1 MKLAINL
8 AINAVQVLLLVLVAP
23 LVRGVIAQLKARI
36 QNRHG
41 ASVWRPYAELLKLF
55 RKEDL
60 VPDSASFVFRLAPI
74 VLFTSTLVAAAFV
87 PLLHGSALLDA
98 TGDFVL
104 LVYLLALGRFFLMLG
119 AMDGGSSFGGMGASR
134 EALVST
140 LAEAPFLLALVSVA
154 IAARSSSIAGMV
166 RWTLGQD
173 FFQFS
178 AVHALAFAALA
189 LVAIAETG
197 RIPVDNPTTHLEL
210 TMIHEAMVL
219 EYSGPSLALIEWAS
233 AIKLTVIMALL
244 IALFVPWGA
253 ASSLSMLAVLI
264 ASLVLL
270 LKMAALVLVLALVE
284 SSVAKLRMY
293 LVPDFLGVASAL
305 AILAVVFTALM
316 R

>member
-1 MKLAINL
+1 MTFAMNT
-8 AINAVQVLLLVLVAP
+8 VQVLLLVLLAP
-23 LVRGVIAQLKARI
+23 LVRGVIALLKARI

-41 ASVWRPYAELLKLF
+41 ASVWRPYADLLKLF

-60 VPDSASFVFRLAPI
+60 VPASASYVFRLAPI
-74 VLFTSTLVAAAFV
+74 VLFAVTLVVAAFI
-87 PLLHGSALLDA
+87 PLLHGSALLGA
-98 TGDFVL
+98 TGDFVI

-140 LAEAPFLLALVSVA
+140 LAEAPFLLALMSLA
-154 IAARSSSIAGMV
+154 IAAHTGSIAGMV
-166 RWTLGQD
+166 QWTMGQD

-178 AVHALAFAALA
+178 AVHALSFVALA

-233 AIKLTVIMALL
+233 AIKLTVVLALL
-244 IALFVPWGA
+244 IGLFVPWGI
-253 ASSLSMLAVLI
+253 ASSLSALAIAI
-264 ASLVLL
+264 ASMVLL
-270 LKMAALVLVLALVE
+270 LKFAALILALAMVE

>member
-1 MKLAINL
+1 MKFAVNVIEALLIVAI
-8 AINAVQVLLLVLVAP
+8 AP
-23 LVRGVIAQLKARI
+23 LVRGVIARVKARI
-36 QNRHG
+36 QNRRG
-41 ASVWRPYAELLKLF
+41 ASVLRPYADLLKLF

-60 VPDSASFVFRLAPI
+60 VPDTASALFRFAPV
-74 VLFTSTLVAAAFV
+74 VLFAVTVTAAAFV
-87 PLLHGSALLDA
+87 PVLHPSALLGVS
-98 TGDFVL
+98 GDFIV
-104 LVYLLALGRFFLMLG
+104 LVYLLAAGRFFLMLG

-140 LAEAPFLLALVSVA
+140 LAEAPLFLGLTSVA
-154 IAARSSSIAGMV
+154 ILAHTV
-166 RWTLGQD
+166 RLSGIVEFSVRQNP
-173 FFQFS
+173 FQLS
-178 AVHALAFAALA
+178 AVHVLAFGALA

-233 AIKLTVIMALL
+233 AVKLTLIMALL
-244 IALFVPWGA
+244 VGVFVPWGMA
-253 ASSLSMLAVLI
+253 TSNSLLGLAFALLAFLFKFAVLAIVIAMIESSL
-264 ASLVLL
+264 
-270 LKMAALVLVLALVE
+270 
-284 SSVAKLRMY
+284 AKLRMY